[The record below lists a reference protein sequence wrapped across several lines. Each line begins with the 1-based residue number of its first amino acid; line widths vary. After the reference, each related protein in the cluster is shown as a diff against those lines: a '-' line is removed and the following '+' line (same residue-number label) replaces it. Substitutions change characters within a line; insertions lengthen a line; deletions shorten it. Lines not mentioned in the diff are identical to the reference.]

1 MKIGYKITFEDE
13 VQGHIEETFET
24 FPEAQDFW
32 DEYADTDTCVSGKM
46 VYLTTNE
53 IIWEF

>member
-1 MKIGYKITFEDE
+1 MDYKITFEDE
-13 VQGHIEETFET
+13 VQGHVEETFET

-32 DEYADTDTCVSGKM
+32 DEYADTNTCASGKM
-46 VYLTTNE
+46 VYLPTNE